1 MEDGKATLL
10 ASLGVVPHMVGHGK
24 APISIEG
31 TSILLRVTLLLL
43 PTIAQHMKIN
53 GQQILNTFFVIEGK
67 KCLQIDKYH

>member
-43 PTIAQHMKIN
+43 PTITQHMKIN

-67 KCLQIDKYH
+67 KCQQIDKYL